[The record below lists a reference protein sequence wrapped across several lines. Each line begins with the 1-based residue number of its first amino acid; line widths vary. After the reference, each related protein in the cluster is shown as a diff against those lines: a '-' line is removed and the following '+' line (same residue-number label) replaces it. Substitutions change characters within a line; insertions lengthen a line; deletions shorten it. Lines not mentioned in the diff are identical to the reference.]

1 MSFLITYG
9 RHKASQR
16 CRSPHSFYLVFLY
29 LTGRP
34 TRLVVRWV
42 ESLCYHAFS
51 VSICSSVQR
60 FDDCRLR
67 QMVQHDVHQS
77 VNQPQFAR
85 PSDRHAAYLS
95 IFYRAML
102 CIRGSSHGLVS
113 VSVCLCLPQV
123 GILFKRL
130 NTGSHNQ
137 HHTIAQGL

>member
-16 CRSPHSFYLVFLY
+16 CRSPRSFYLVFLY

-67 QMVQHDVHQS
+67 QMVQHDVNQS

-95 IFYRAML
+95 IFTARCYASAVVVM
-102 CIRGSSHGLVS
+102 GL
-113 VSVCLCLPQV
+113 CLCLSV
-123 GILFKRL
+123 CVCHKSEFYL
-130 NTGSHNQ
+130 NG
-137 HHTIAQGL
+137 